1 MKTLMIKKYQTSF
14 FQCFDCLMIILGT
27 VGVVGGLI
35 HSLYFPPQSIF
46 AIGLLSL
53 LGIFFYF
60 HFDKGMIWI
69 RRSLLMCFLLLMFLS
84 ILLFSSSIQGVIDQL
99 ITTIKYD
106 YFLEFHIIFQNVQE
120 LNSILPMIIAFLLG
134 IPIIYLIISLICQRH
149 HSLIKICILLFLF
162 FFPVFIRHSLERY
175 TSYSF
180 LLFILYQ
187 FVFSW
192 ILQYQKG
199 QLMLR
204 GLLLVVLS
212 IVLLFS
218 SIFLEPNPIFNQ
230 SSVSVLS
237 QINNWINNGALD
249 SLFHNQNV
257 TGTSSSVDGSLPT
270 NSVQTNQG
278 IAMTVKASKPFS
290 SYIRGYSLAYYENN
304 KWHSVENAPEN
315 STSLIDYT
323 NYLKSFGTFIEQSVE
338 IETTKNT
345 EYQFVPYFPSFQR
358 EIVNDSYYQK
368 FTGIMNILTTEPT
381 QVYLRDASYQHSSYE
396 DYVRREYLDVPD
408 ELKDDLKVF
417 LGKHSVEEPYAPR
430 GELLTDYH
438 KNIEQV
444 KEAIFKE
451 AKYDLDA
458 GALPANTDFVRYFLF
473 ENHRGSC
480 THFSTAGALLL
491 RCLGIPTR
499 YVRGYILKESDFEDG
514 VATIRNY
521 RSHAWI
527 EVYESGKGWI
537 PYEMTPSDGQSNLNE
552 VGTMLDR
559 IVNND
564 GPRSSQ
570 QTNPNTPE
578 EETTSTTTTTTNEGE
593 RKTVKTVPWYQ
604 KFLKYQDAM
613 IMLGIIFVSISCYR
627 FITKHWLSLRLKR
640 YDNNK
645 KVIFYYHRMT
655 KILRFGGITDSTIL
669 NMANKAQFSQYHI
682 QDDEVDQIKQVYQI
696 FVKDVYQNLP
706 LYKKLIFK
714 YIFGYK

>member
-46 AIGLLSL
+46 AVGLLSL
-53 LGIFFYF
+53 LGIFLYFQFY
-60 HFDKGMIWI
+60 KGIIWI
-69 RRSLLMCFLLLMFLS
+69 RHQLLGCFVLLLFICFLLF
-84 ILLFSSSIQGVIDQL
+84 FTSIQGVIDQL
-99 ITTIKYD
+99 ITTIQYD
-106 YFLEFHIIFQNVQE
+106 YFLEFHIIFQNVHE
-120 LNSILPMIIAFLLG
+120 LNSILPIIFAFLLG
-134 IPIIYLIISLICQRH
+134 IPILYLIISLICQRH
-149 HSLIKICILLFLF
+149 RSLIKICILLFLF
-162 FFPVFIRHSLERY
+162 FFPLFIRHTLERY
-175 TSYSF
+175 TSYCF
-180 LLFILYQ
+180 ILFILYQ

-212 IVLLFS
+212 IGLFFS
-218 SIFLEPNPIFNQ
+218 SLFLEPNPIFNQ
-230 SSVSVLS
+230 SSTSVLS
-237 QINNWINNGALD
+237 QINHWIDNGAFD

-278 IAMTVKASKPFS
+278 IAMTVKASTPFS

-304 KWHSVENAPEN
+304 KWHSVETASKN

-323 NYLKSFGTFIEQSVE
+323 NYLKSVGSYKEQSVE

-358 EIVNDSYYQK
+358 EIINDSYYQK
-368 FTGIMNILTTEPT
+368 FTGIMNILIDDST
-381 QVYLRDASYQHSSYE
+381 QVRFKDKLYHQYSYE
-396 DYVRREYLDVPD
+396 DYVRQEYLKIPP
-408 ELKDDLKVF
+408 ELEDDLKIF
-417 LGKHSVEEPYAPR
+417 LNEHGIEGSAYN
-430 GELLTDYH
+430 GELLTDY
-438 KNIEQV
+438 KDDIEQV
-444 KEAIFKE
+444 KRVLFKE

-480 THFSTAGALLL
+480 THFSTTGALLL

-521 RSHAWI
+521 RSHAWV
-527 EVYESGKGWI
+527 EVYESGKGWV
-537 PYEMTPSDGQSNLNE
+537 PYEMTPSDGESNLNE

-559 IVNND
+559 IVNNER
-564 GPRSSQ
+564 PRSSQ

-578 EETTSTTTTTTNEGE
+578 EETTSTTNTTTNEGE
-593 RKTVKTVPWYQ
+593 GKTVKTVPWYQ
-604 KFLKYQDAM
+604 NLLKYQDVM
-613 IMLGIIFVSISCYR
+613 ITLGIIFITISSYR
-627 FITKHWLSLRLKR
+627 FITKYWLSLRLKR

-645 KVIFYYHRMT
+645 KVILYYHRMM
-655 KILRFGGITDSTIL
+655 KILKFGGAADPTIVD
-669 NMANKAQFSQYHI
+669 MANKAQFSQHRI
-682 QDDEVDQIKQVYQI
+682 QDDELTQVDEVYHN
-696 FVKDVYQNLP
+696 FVNDVYKDLP
-706 LYKKLIFK
+706 FYKKLIFQ
-714 YIFGYK
+714 YVFGYK